1 MGRDLEPALSEI
13 ERWANRWLGER
24 EFSARL

>member
-1 MGRDLEPALSEI
+1 MGRELEPALSEL

-24 EFSARL
+24 HTSARV